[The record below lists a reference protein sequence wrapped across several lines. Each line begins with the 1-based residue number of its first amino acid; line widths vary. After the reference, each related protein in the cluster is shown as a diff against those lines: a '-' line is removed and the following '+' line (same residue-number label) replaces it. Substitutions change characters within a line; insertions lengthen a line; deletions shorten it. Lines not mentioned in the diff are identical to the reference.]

1 MCSHRNKNKNELQD
15 DINVFQN
22 DMWLPQRYSIND
34 KFFILTKCLVP
45 YQVFQKVKL

>member
-34 KFFILTKCLVP
+34 ITKCLVP

>member
-34 KFFILTKCLVP
+34 IP
-45 YQVFQKVKL
+45 YQVFQKLKL

>member
-1 MCSHRNKNKNELQD
+1 MRSHRNKNKNELQD

-34 KFFILTKCLVP
+34 KFYINQMSSTLSSFP
-45 YQVFQKVKL
+45 ES